1 MKRFLRRLL
10 GVETEVVPVLVLIG
24 GKWKL
29 MTHEELAAM
38 RKRWAA
44 ALAGHSLD
52 PEVKAL
58 IEMVEYRIAMAS
70 GVMQTRKEHAGNAR
84 LVSYAAG
91 EAAAL
96 NDLLLELLRLMNP
109 RGEAGEG

>member
-1 MKRFLRRLL
+1 MKRFFQRLF
-10 GVETEVVPVLVLIG
+10 GIETEVVPVMVLSG

-29 MTHEELAAM
+29 LTHEELAAM
-38 RKRWAA
+38 KRRWATS
-44 ALAGHSLD
+44 LAGHSMD
-52 PEVKAL
+52 PEMKAL

-96 NDLLLELLRLMNP
+96 NDLLLELLRLMSP
-109 RGEAGEG
+109 RPEAGEG